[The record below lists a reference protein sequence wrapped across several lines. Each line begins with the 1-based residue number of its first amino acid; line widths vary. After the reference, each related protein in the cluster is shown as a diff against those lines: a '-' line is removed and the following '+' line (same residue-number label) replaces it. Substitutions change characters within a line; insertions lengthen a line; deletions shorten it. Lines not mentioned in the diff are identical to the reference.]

1 MKKLQRLTYPKNLIM
16 VLIDSFDS
24 EYDINSIEEHFDD
37 NWNYL
42 FECVPNVLTLMEQQ
56 VIEMRYKRC
65 LNLEEI
71 GRKFEVTR
79 ERIRQIEAKAIRK
92 LKRPQYKEYLLVG
105 KEILSEYKSLK
116 EQYKELIE
124 ELKHNIFLTKYS
136 IEELKTLVIPD
147 EVFTTIA
154 ETDIPI
160 ERLEL
165 SVRNFNCLKRRGIN
179 TIFDLVNMT
188 EKDLMKV
195 RNMGSKS
202 CKEIILKL
210 QEFGLNLKEEK

>member
-1 MKKLQRLTYPKNLIM
+1 MNKLKRLTYPKNLIM

-42 FECVPNVLTLMEQQ
+42 FECVPNVLTLREQQ

-65 LNLEEI
+65 LNLEEV
-71 GRKFEVTR
+71 GREFGVTR

-92 LKRPQYKEYLLVG
+92 LKRLQYKEYLLVG
-105 KEILSEYKSLK
+105 KEMLSEYKSLK
-116 EQYKELIE
+116 LQYKDLIE
-124 ELKHNIFLTKYS
+124 DLKHNISLTKYS
-136 IEELKTLVIPD
+136 IEELKNLGIPD
-147 EVFTTIA
+147 GVCTTIA
-154 ETDIPI
+154 ETGIPI

-165 SVRNFNCLKRRGIN
+165 SVRSFNCLKRSGIN
-179 TIFDLVNMT
+179 TTFDLIKMT
-188 EKDLMKV
+188 EEDLMKV

-202 CKEIILKL
+202 RKEIILKL